1 MKNVTLSLAMA
12 GLLASPLAAQAVTF
26 KKAED
31 AIKYRQSTFS
41 VMATHFSDIGAM
53 VKGDKAFDATAAQA
67 NADVVLMLSALPW
80 AGFGP
85 GTEGGKAKPV
95 IWKEMDKVKAGA
107 QDFQRAA
114 ADLKTATASG
124 QLENIKKAFAATQ
137 KTCKACHDAYKDK

>member
-1 MKNVTLSLAMA
+1 MKNITLSLAMA
-12 GLLASPLAAQAVTF
+12 GLFAAPLVANAVTF

-31 AIKYRQSTFS
+31 AIKYRQSSFS
-41 VMATHFSDIGAM
+41 VMATHFSDIGTM
-53 VKGDKAFDATAAQA
+53 VKGDKAFDAKAAQS
-67 NADVVLMLSALPW
+67 NADVVLMLSTLPW

-107 QDFQRAA
+107 QDLQKAA

-124 QLENIKKAFAATQ
+124 QLENVKKAFAATQ